1 MDLQKVLRIQRR
13 KKKKKFFNLGP
24 RNDWKKSLDKKFVD
38 EIENSFKDEMKEL
51 GYI

>member
-1 MDLQKVLRIQRR
+1 MDLQKVLRIQKI

-24 RNDWKKSLDKKFVD
+24 TSNWKKSLDKKFVD